1 MSIHWPAR
9 VSLARIPTP
18 LERLEDRGLPWGGE
32 VWIKRDDLTGAAL
45 SGNKVRKLEWL
56 CAEALAQDADTLVT
70 CGGVNSNHARAT
82 AVAAARLGMQAHLL
96 LRGEDRKP
104 PAGNLLIDRFLGA
117 QITFISA
124 EQWPQRDA
132 LMQEIA
138 GKATETGRRA
148 YIIPEGGS
156 NAMGSLGY
164 AEAALELLIQASQQ
178 GLTVRRI
185 YHACGSAGTA
195 AGLALGMASAGRADI
210 EINAVAVCN
219 DAPYFDAQIQ
229 RIIDESVARDFVS
242 QDVAKAARW
251 RVLEGFKGEGYAKT
265 TREEMKDH
273 ADLARRHGL
282 FVDPVYT
289 GKAMRAMR
297 EHGKQGALQE
307 GATVFWHTGGIF
319 ELFAYA
325 DEISAL

>member
-1 MSIHWPAR
+1 MSIQWPAR
-9 VSLARIPTP
+9 ISLARIPTP
-18 LERLEDRGLPWGGE
+18 IEKLEDRGIAWGGE
-32 VWIKRDDLTGAAL
+32 VWVKRDDLTGAAL

-56 CAEALAQDADTLVT
+56 CAEAQANNADTLVT

-96 LRGEDRKP
+96 LRGEDRNP

-117 QITFISA
+117 QVTFISA

-132 LMQEIA
+132 LMTAIA
-138 GKATETGRRA
+138 ADLGSSGRRA

-178 GLTVRRI
+178 GLTIRRI

-229 RIIDESVARDFVS
+229 RIIDESVARGFVS
-242 QDVAKAARW
+242 QDIAKTARW

-265 TREEMKDH
+265 TPDEMKQH
-273 ADLARRHGL
+273 AQLARLHGL

-289 GKAMRAMR
+289 GKAMRALR
-297 EHGKQGALQE
+297 QHGEAGLLQQDV
-307 GATVFWHTGGIF
+307 TVFWHTGGIF

-325 DEISAL
+325 EAVGAL